1 MKVENYTKKLI
12 SSQDVVDAINNQ
24 QRFSN
29 NERMKNG
36 LEEIDTIPVI
46 HNYLNQNFVNELVV
60 DNLRCYYNFFTDKH
74 YNLSS
79 VIISDLK
86 VSIKVPHQIFENV
99 HAIKRKNAKIA
110 TLIEYPVIDEKSST
124 EFLEAK
130 HLKMKKLIDLRENYF
145 IRKKSRNKYFFLFL
159 HFILSIFLMTI
170 KNFFKES

>member
-24 QRFSN
+24 QRCSN

-36 LEEIDTIPVI
+36 LEEIETIPVI

-60 DNLRCYYNFFTDKH
+60 DNLRCYYNFFTDKY

-110 TLIEYPVIDEKSST
+110 TLIENPVIDEKSST

-130 HLKMKKLIDLRENYF
+130 HLKMKKLIDLKENYF
-145 IRKKSRNKYFFLFL
+145 KHK
-159 HFILSIFLMTI
+159 
-170 KNFFKES
+170 